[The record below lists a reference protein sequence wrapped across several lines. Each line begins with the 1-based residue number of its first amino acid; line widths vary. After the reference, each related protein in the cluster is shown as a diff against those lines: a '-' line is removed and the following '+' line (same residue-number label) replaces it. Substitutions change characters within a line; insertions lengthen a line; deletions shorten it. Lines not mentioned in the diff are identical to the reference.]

1 MKSANVKKINF
12 AILILFPVIM
22 LIFLV
27 ICNLYSIN
35 LNNNI
40 TKELNSFTNSLSSNI
55 ESKYLEMISLYF
67 GEQLKNY
74 EKAEEITNLA
84 KEQIRL
90 GINPNFSTL
99 KFSINRLIG
108 NSLLRVTYVALFL
121 LILMFALILFLN
133 YTNNSLN
140 TNPVSI
146 SNDAPIDNDINK
158 NEIIEENNKKREREN
173 KNLVVTNSSILKKQE
188 EKKLE
193 EIESMYRDLVIAIK
207 NSNDEKAL
215 EILENIFSIDE
226 KNYLALNGAGI
237 LYTRMYSKNNKSLY
251 FRKADKYYESAISI
265 YDNKDILNNK
275 AVLYSTRYGIDKS
288 DYDYNT
294 ALTIFD
300 NMIYSS
306 NNSDFI
312 LLNNRATIY
321 LSKYNITGNNE
332 LFENALKDYEEII
345 KLDNRNIYAL
355 NNRSSLYFNKY
366 KKTNDNEYFEKSIQD
381 CSSAFKIDANE
392 ALKNDEGPIYIY
404 INININRIFLSNHK
418 WHFHRL

>member
-55 ESKYLEMISLYF
+55 EGKYFEMISLYF

-140 TNPVSI
+140 TNPVPI

-158 NEIIEENNKKREREN
+158 NEIIIEENNKKREREN
-173 KNLVVTNSSILKKQE
+173 KNLVVANSSILKKQE

-321 LSKYNITGNNE
+321 LAKYNITGNNE

-345 KLDNRNIYAL
+345 KLDNRNVYAL

-404 INININRIFLSNHK
+404 K
-418 WHFHRL
+418 Y

>member
-55 ESKYLEMISLYF
+55 EGKYLEMISLYF

-321 LSKYNITGNNE
+321 LAKYNITGNNE

-392 ALKNDEGPIYIY
+392 ALKDDEGPIYIY
-404 INININRIFLSNHK
+404 K
-418 WHFHRL
+418 Y

>member
-55 ESKYLEMISLYF
+55 EGKYLEMISLYF

-99 KFSINRLIG
+99 KFSIDRLIG

-140 TNPVSI
+140 TNPASI

-173 KNLVVTNSSILKKQE
+173 KNLVATNSSILKKQE

-321 LSKYNITGNNE
+321 LAKYNITGNNE

-404 INININRIFLSNHK
+404 K
-418 WHFHRL
+418 Y

>member
-12 AILILFPVIM
+12 TILILFPVIM

-55 ESKYLEMISLYF
+55 EGKYLEMISLYF

-140 TNPVSI
+140 TNPLSI

-158 NEIIEENNKKREREN
+158 NEIIESNNKKREREN

-321 LSKYNITGNNE
+321 LAKYNITGNNE

-345 KLDNRNIYAL
+345 KLDNRNVYAL

-404 INININRIFLSNHK
+404 K
-418 WHFHRL
+418 Y

>member
-55 ESKYLEMISLYF
+55 EGKYLEMISLYF

-158 NEIIEENNKKREREN
+158 NEIIEANNKNKEREN
-173 KNLVVTNSSILKKQE
+173 KNLVATNSSILKKQE

-306 NNSDFI
+306 NSSDFI

-321 LSKYNITGNNE
+321 LAKYNITGNNE

-345 KLDNRNIYAL
+345 KLDNRNVYAL

-404 INININRIFLSNHK
+404 K
-418 WHFHRL
+418 Y

>member
-55 ESKYLEMISLYF
+55 EGKYLEMISLYF
-67 GEQLKNY
+67 GEQLKNN

-173 KNLVVTNSSILKKQE
+173 KNLVATNSSILKKQE

-207 NSNDEKAL
+207 NYNDEKAL

-321 LSKYNITGNNE
+321 LAKYNITGNNE

-345 KLDNRNIYAL
+345 KLDNRNVYAL

-404 INININRIFLSNHK
+404 K
-418 WHFHRL
+418 Y

>member
-55 ESKYLEMISLYF
+55 EDKYLEMISLYF
-67 GEQLKNY
+67 GEQLKNN

-140 TNPVSI
+140 TNPASI

-173 KNLVVTNSSILKKQE
+173 KNLVATNSSILKKQE

-321 LSKYNITGNNE
+321 LAKYNITGNNE

-345 KLDNRNIYAL
+345 KLDNRNVYAL

-404 INININRIFLSNHK
+404 K
-418 WHFHRL
+418 Y

>member
-55 ESKYLEMISLYF
+55 EGKYLEMISLYF

-140 TNPVSI
+140 TNPASI

-173 KNLVVTNSSILKKQE
+173 KNLVATNSSILKKQE

-294 ALTIFD
+294 ALTIFY

-321 LSKYNITGNNE
+321 LAKYNITGNNE

-404 INININRIFLSNHK
+404 K
-418 WHFHRL
+418 Y

>member
-55 ESKYLEMISLYF
+55 EGKYLEMISLYF
-67 GEQLKNY
+67 GEQLKNN

-158 NEIIEENNKKREREN
+158 NEIIEANNKKREREN
-173 KNLVVTNSSILKKQE
+173 KNLVVANSSILKKQE

-321 LSKYNITGNNE
+321 LAKYNITGNNE

-345 KLDNRNIYAL
+345 KLDNRNVYAL

-404 INININRIFLSNHK
+404 K
-418 WHFHRL
+418 Y

>member
-55 ESKYLEMISLYF
+55 EGKYLEMISLYF

-158 NEIIEENNKKREREN
+158 NEIIEANNKNKEREN
-173 KNLVVTNSSILKKQE
+173 KNLVATNSSILKKQE

-215 EILENIFSIDE
+215 EILEKIFSIDE

-321 LSKYNITGNNE
+321 LAKYNITGNNE

-345 KLDNRNIYAL
+345 KLDNRNVYAL

-404 INININRIFLSNHK
+404 K
-418 WHFHRL
+418 Y

>member
-1 MKSANVKKINF
+1 
-12 AILILFPVIM
+12 M

-55 ESKYLEMISLYF
+55 EGKYLEMISLYF

-140 TNPVSI
+140 TNPASI
-146 SNDAPIDNDINK
+146 SNEAPIDNDINK

-173 KNLVVTNSSILKKQE
+173 KNLVVANSSILKKQE

-321 LSKYNITGNNE
+321 LAKYNITGNNE

-404 INININRIFLSNHK
+404 K
-418 WHFHRL
+418 Y

>member
-55 ESKYLEMISLYF
+55 EGKYLEMISLYF

-140 TNPVSI
+140 TNPASI

-158 NEIIEENNKKREREN
+158 NEIIESNNKKREREN

-306 NNSDFI
+306 NSSDFI

-321 LSKYNITGNNE
+321 LAKYNITGNNE

-404 INININRIFLSNHK
+404 K
-418 WHFHRL
+418 Y

>member
-55 ESKYLEMISLYF
+55 EGKYLEMISLYF

-146 SNDAPIDNDINK
+146 SNEAPIDNDINK

-321 LSKYNITGNNE
+321 LAKYDITGNNE

-404 INININRIFLSNHK
+404 K
-418 WHFHRL
+418 Y

>member
-55 ESKYLEMISLYF
+55 EGKYLEMISLYF

-158 NEIIEENNKKREREN
+158 NEIIEENNKRREREN
-173 KNLVVTNSSILKKQE
+173 KNLVATNSSILKKQE

-321 LSKYNITGNNE
+321 LAKYNITGNNE

-345 KLDNRNIYAL
+345 KLDNRNVYAL

-404 INININRIFLSNHK
+404 K
-418 WHFHRL
+418 Y

>member
-55 ESKYLEMISLYF
+55 EGKYLEMISLYF

-74 EKAEEITNLA
+74 EKSEEITNLA

-321 LSKYNITGNNE
+321 LVKYNITGNNE

-345 KLDNRNIYAL
+345 KLDNRNVYAL

-404 INININRIFLSNHK
+404 K
-418 WHFHRL
+418 Y

>member
-55 ESKYLEMISLYF
+55 EGKYLEMISLYF

-140 TNPVSI
+140 TNPASI
-146 SNDAPIDNDINK
+146 SNEAPIDNDINK

-173 KNLVVTNSSILKKQE
+173 KNLVATNSSILKKQE

-321 LSKYNITGNNE
+321 LAKYNITGNNE

-404 INININRIFLSNHK
+404 K
-418 WHFHRL
+418 Y

>member
-1 MKSANVKKINF
+1 
-12 AILILFPVIM
+12 M

-55 ESKYLEMISLYF
+55 GGKYLEMISLYF

-173 KNLVVTNSSILKKQE
+173 KNLVVANSSILKKQE

-226 KNYLALNGAGI
+226 KNYWALNGAGI

-321 LSKYNITGNNE
+321 LAKYNITGNNE

-345 KLDNRNIYAL
+345 KLDNRNVYAL

-404 INININRIFLSNHK
+404 K
-418 WHFHRL
+418 Y

>member
-55 ESKYLEMISLYF
+55 EGKYLEMISLYF

-158 NEIIEENNKKREREN
+158 NETIEENNKKREREN

-321 LSKYNITGNNE
+321 LAKYNITGNNE

-404 INININRIFLSNHK
+404 K
-418 WHFHRL
+418 Y

>member
-55 ESKYLEMISLYF
+55 EGKYLEMISLYF

-140 TNPVSI
+140 TNPLSI

-158 NEIIEENNKKREREN
+158 NETIEENNKKREREN

-321 LSKYNITGNNE
+321 LAKYNITGNNE

-345 KLDNRNIYAL
+345 KLDNRNVYAL

-404 INININRIFLSNHK
+404 K
-418 WHFHRL
+418 Y

>member
-55 ESKYLEMISLYF
+55 EGKYLEMISLYF

-140 TNPVSI
+140 ANPVSI

-158 NEIIEENNKKREREN
+158 NEIIIEENNKKREREN
-173 KNLVVTNSSILKKQE
+173 KNLVATNSSILKKQE

-321 LSKYNITGNNE
+321 LAKYNITGNNE

-345 KLDNRNIYAL
+345 KLDNRNVYAL

-404 INININRIFLSNHK
+404 K
-418 WHFHRL
+418 Y

>member
-55 ESKYLEMISLYF
+55 EGKYLEMISLYF

-121 LILMFALILFLN
+121 LILMFVLILFLN

-146 SNDAPIDNDINK
+146 SNNAPIDNDINK

-173 KNLVVTNSSILKKQE
+173 KNLVATNSSILKKQE

-321 LSKYNITGNNE
+321 LAKYNITGNNE

-345 KLDNRNIYAL
+345 KLDNRNVYAL

-404 INININRIFLSNHK
+404 K
-418 WHFHRL
+418 Y

>member
-55 ESKYLEMISLYF
+55 EGKYLEMISLYF
-67 GEQLKNY
+67 GEQLKNN

-306 NNSDFI
+306 NKSDFI

-321 LSKYNITGNNE
+321 LAKYNITGNNE

-345 KLDNRNIYAL
+345 KLDNRNVYAL

-404 INININRIFLSNHK
+404 K
-418 WHFHRL
+418 Y

>member
-55 ESKYLEMISLYF
+55 EGKYLEMISLYF

-158 NEIIEENNKKREREN
+158 NEIIEANNKKREREN
-173 KNLVVTNSSILKKQE
+173 KNLVATNSSILKKQE

-321 LSKYNITGNNE
+321 LAKYNITGNNE

-404 INININRIFLSNHK
+404 K
-418 WHFHRL
+418 Y

>member
-55 ESKYLEMISLYF
+55 EGKYFEMISLYF

-74 EKAEEITNLA
+74 EKSEEITNLA

-90 GINPNFSTL
+90 GINQNFSTL

-140 TNPVSI
+140 ANPVSI

-158 NEIIEENNKKREREN
+158 NEIIEDNNKKREREN

-251 FRKADKYYESAISI
+251 FIKADKYYESAISI

-321 LSKYNITGNNE
+321 LAKYNITGNNE

-345 KLDNRNIYAL
+345 KLDNRNVYAL

-404 INININRIFLSNHK
+404 K
-418 WHFHRL
+418 Y

>member
-55 ESKYLEMISLYF
+55 EGKYLEMISLYF

-158 NEIIEENNKKREREN
+158 NGIIEENNKKREREN
-173 KNLVVTNSSILKKQE
+173 KNLVATNSSILKKQE

-300 NMIYSS
+300 NMIYSN

-321 LSKYNITGNNE
+321 LAKYNITGNNE

-404 INININRIFLSNHK
+404 K
-418 WHFHRL
+418 Y

>member
-55 ESKYLEMISLYF
+55 EGKYLEMISLYF

-140 TNPVSI
+140 TNPLSI

-158 NEIIEENNKKREREN
+158 NEIIESNNKKREREN

-321 LSKYNITGNNE
+321 LAKYNITGNNE

-345 KLDNRNIYAL
+345 KLDNRNVYAL

-404 INININRIFLSNHK
+404 K
-418 WHFHRL
+418 Y

>member
-55 ESKYLEMISLYF
+55 GGKYLEMISLYF

-321 LSKYNITGNNE
+321 LAKYNITGNNE

-404 INININRIFLSNHK
+404 K
-418 WHFHRL
+418 Y

>member
-55 ESKYLEMISLYF
+55 EGKYLEMISLYF

-140 TNPVSI
+140 TNPASI
-146 SNDAPIDNDINK
+146 SNNAPIDNDINK
-158 NEIIEENNKKREREN
+158 NEIIEENQ
-173 KNLVVTNSSILKKQE
+173 KKQFRFIGFMQAGWKE
-188 EKKLE
+188 QKKS
-193 EIESMYRDLVIAIK
+193 IIK
-207 NSNDEKAL
+207 N
-215 EILENIFSIDE
+215 IV
-226 KNYLALNGAGI
+226 
-237 LYTRMYSKNNKSLY
+237 RH
-251 FRKADKYYESAISI
+251 
-265 YDNKDILNNK
+265 
-275 AVLYSTRYGIDKS
+275 
-288 DYDYNT
+288 
-294 ALTIFD
+294 
-300 NMIYSS
+300 
-306 NNSDFI
+306 
-312 LLNNRATIY
+312 
-321 LSKYNITGNNE
+321 
-332 LFENALKDYEEII
+332 
-345 KLDNRNIYAL
+345 
-355 NNRSSLYFNKY
+355 
-366 KKTNDNEYFEKSIQD
+366 
-381 CSSAFKIDANE
+381 C
-392 ALKNDEGPIYIY
+392 
-404 INININRIFLSNHK
+404 
-418 WHFHRL
+418 

>member
-55 ESKYLEMISLYF
+55 EGKYLEMISLYF

-140 TNPVSI
+140 TNPASI

-321 LSKYNITGNNE
+321 LAKYNITGNNE

-345 KLDNRNIYAL
+345 KLDNRNVYAL

-404 INININRIFLSNHK
+404 K
-418 WHFHRL
+418 Y

>member
-55 ESKYLEMISLYF
+55 EGKYFEMISLYF

-173 KNLVVTNSSILKKQE
+173 KNLVATNSSILKKQE

-321 LSKYNITGNNE
+321 LAKYNITGNNE

-404 INININRIFLSNHK
+404 K
-418 WHFHRL
+418 Y

>member
-55 ESKYLEMISLYF
+55 EGKYLEMISLYF

-146 SNDAPIDNDINK
+146 SNEAPIDNDINK

-173 KNLVVTNSSILKKQE
+173 KNLVVANSSILKKQE

-321 LSKYNITGNNE
+321 LAKYNITGNNE

-345 KLDNRNIYAL
+345 KLDNRNVYAL

-404 INININRIFLSNHK
+404 K
-418 WHFHRL
+418 Y

>member
-55 ESKYLEMISLYF
+55 EGKYLEMISLYF

-108 NSLLRVTYVALFL
+108 NSLLKVTYVALFL

-321 LSKYNITGNNE
+321 LAKYNITGNNE

-404 INININRIFLSNHK
+404 K
-418 WHFHRL
+418 Y

>member
-12 AILILFPVIM
+12 TILILFPVIM

-55 ESKYLEMISLYF
+55 EGKYLEMISLYF

-140 TNPVSI
+140 TNPASI

-173 KNLVVTNSSILKKQE
+173 KNLVATNSSILKKQE

-321 LSKYNITGNNE
+321 LAKYNITGNNE

-404 INININRIFLSNHK
+404 K
-418 WHFHRL
+418 Y